1 MNQFNASAWA
11 LEHKSFVGFLMVLLA
26 VAGLLSFDHL
36 GRDEDPP
43 FTIKVMVVRAVW
55 PGATAEDT
63 AREVTD
69 RLEKALQ
76 SLQWI
81 DYISSYTKPGEAT
94 LMVNLKDQ
102 TPPSAVP
109 DQWYQVRKKIADI
122 RQTLPQ
128 GTQGPFFNDE
138 FGDVY
143 AVIYAF
149 TSDGFTYR
157 ELRDRVESV
166 RSELLRVPH
175 VGKVDLI
182 GVQNRSASGVA
193 ARTEFRQCFRR
204 RRNIPRSGSCAR
216 KRPTQND

>member
-1 MNQFNASAWA
+1 MSSFNASAWA
-11 LEHKSFVGFLMVLLA
+11 LEHKSFVGFLIVLLA
-26 VAGLLSFDHL
+26 LAGLLSYERL

-69 RLEKALQ
+69 RMEKALQ

-94 LMVNLKDQ
+94 LMVQLKDQ
-102 TPPSAVP
+102 TPPAAVP
-109 DQWYQVRKKIADI
+109 DQWYQVRKKIADM
-122 RQTLPQ
+122 RQSLPL

-143 AVIYAF
+143 AVIYEGWLYNVYIPSGYLMYEHWLIPAV
-149 TSDGFTYR
+149 SSEDDNCR
-157 ELRDRVESV
+157 EFWQSGNQERPKCS
-166 RSELLRVPH
+166 
-175 VGKVDLI
+175 
-182 GVQNRSASGVA
+182 QNLQ
-193 ARTEFRQCFRR
+193 TCL
-204 RRNIPRSGSCAR
+204 PL
-216 KRPTQND
+216 